1 VPDRSPVGIILVVD
15 DQENVRVVVRRQLTE
30 RGHTV
35 LEASDGAEA
44 LHLVRRRNGAVDLI
58 LCDVVMPQMNGTEL
72 ATRIG
77 VEFPDIPVV
86 LMSAFAPGG
95 VARLGH
101 GDTVVPVLQKPFD
114 AAELAQLVD
123 LALRHP
129 LPAAGRRADTLAL
142 DRRATL
148 RRAQASRYISSA
160 DPPWRKR

>member
-1 VPDRSPVGIILVVD
+1 MLDRSPVGIILVVD
-15 DQENVRVVVRRQLTE
+15 DQESVRVMVRRQLTD

-77 VEFPDIPVV
+77 VEFPDIPVM
-86 LMSAFAPGG
+86 LMSAFAPGWRG
-95 VARLGH
+95 PPGSRRHHRAR
-101 GDTVVPVLQKPFD
+101 
-114 AAELAQLVD
+114 AAETVRRRRLTQLVD

-129 LPAAGRRADTLAL
+129 LPPPAGARTP
-142 DRRATL
+142 
-148 RRAQASRYISSA
+148 SR
-160 DPPWRKR
+160 

>member
-1 VPDRSPVGIILVVD
+1 MLDRSPVGIILVVD
-15 DQENVRVVVRRQLTE
+15 DQENVRVVVRRQLTD

-77 VEFPDIPVV
+77 VEFPDIPVM

-114 AAELAQLVD
+114 TAELSRLVD

-129 LPAAGRRADTLAL
+129 LPPPAGARTP
-142 DRRATL
+142 
-148 RRAQASRYISSA
+148 SR
-160 DPPWRKR
+160 